1 MSIGDNRLLVR
12 NSAARNRAAKAN
24 VLLCALAL
32 GLGVSV
38 GYGQWLETQ
47 ITLPDSLG
55 GASDPFCLTADTSE
69 RYVYIGDASGRVYV
83 VDAEAG
89 TRVAKIP
96 CIFVAAVC
104 TNTRQNRVYAAD
116 YGGNRVLAISCATN
130 QVVATI
136 RLGAAGLPLALCY
149 NSSDDKIYVASDGG
163 DLTVIECSSDS
174 AVKTMHLGES
184 PNQLCYNPA
193 SNRVFYTGDDS
204 LLVVIDGASD
214 SVVAVHVVDWSGLLV
229 VNAVAD
235 RVYMAGC
242 IDGDQGVF
250 VLDGATGAVLDSMN
264 AARDVMCLNPRTQ
277 KLYTGSSDL
286 GEVYV
291 FDCAA
296 DTLVAR
302 LRRLR
307 VDVFF
312 SMACDTVTDRVYAT
326 SAFGSKN
333 ELLVIDGVADTLA
346 ARTEGPSRGRLL
358 TSSKRG
364 RVYCTDDGGPALAV
378 FDIGTDS
385 VLHNIMI
392 GASTGLMCYDSTDD
406 KIYYV
411 SQSFLGEAGAID
423 AATNQPVG
431 HVRVGRYPQS
441 VVWHA
446 PTDRVYCGGGWDIT
460 VIDATADTVTKVL
473 PVPGYVMCSAPRVN
487 KVYAFRYLSH
497 VDGEL
502 VVIDCR
508 NDSVIDAIPI
518 PTSYVSSMCYAA
530 YDKLYVAAYYD
541 LFVVDCV
548 KDSIIRSYAVD
559 YHRIAAGR
567 DGKRVYCASSNA
579 LRTFDPAGDTV
590 VAEVSWESYGLWG
603 MVYAPVVDKVYCV
616 DTDGFIL
623 VGDGATDSLVAEIP
637 LDDAWSI
644 GYDSASGL
652 VFCGQASNTSVTF
665 IDSRTDSVIGSLG
678 TDFYPEI
685 FVTVPAHNRVYVGG
699 WTNWGTSSLP
709 VIRTDQPGVVE
720 AGQSSTSKNP
730 AFATIVSSNSPL
742 VVIQPSV
749 LLDAVGRRVFDTRPG
764 LRSLSGLR
772 AGVYFLRSCTNGE
785 VVKILLVD

>member
-1 MSIGDNRLLVR
+1 
-12 NSAARNRAAKAN
+12 
-24 VLLCALAL
+24 
-32 GLGVSV
+32 
-38 GYGQWLETQ
+38 LETK

-55 GASDPFCLTADTSE
+55 GASDPFCLAADTSE
-69 RYVYIGDASGRVYV
+69 RYVYIGDASGQVYV

-96 CIFVAAVC
+96 CVFVAAVC
-104 TNTRQNRVYAAD
+104 TNTRQNRVYVAD
-116 YGGNRVLAISCATN
+116 YGGNRVLAVSCPTN
-130 QVVATI
+130 QVVSSI
-136 RLGAAGLPLALCY
+136 PLGAAGLPQALCY

-184 PNQLCYNPA
+184 PNELCYNPT
-193 SNRVFYTGDDS
+193 SNRVFYTGSDS
-204 LLVVIDGASD
+204 LLAVVDGAND
-214 SVVAVHVVDWSGLLV
+214 SVVAVYAVDWSGLMV
-229 VNAVAD
+229 VNAVAN

-291 FDCAA
+291 FDSTA

-312 SMACDTVTDRVYAT
+312 SMACDTVTDRVYAA
-326 SAFGSKN
+326 SGFGSKN
-333 ELLVIDGVADTLA
+333 ELLMIDGVADTLA
-346 ARTEGPSRGRLL
+346 ARMVGPNRGRLL

-364 RVYCTDDGGPALAV
+364 RVYCTDDGGPALVV
-378 FDIGTDS
+378 FNIGTDS
-385 VLHNIMI
+385 VLNNIMI

-411 SQSFLGEAGAID
+411 SQSYLGEAGAID
-423 AATNQPVG
+423 AATNHPIAHVPVG
-431 HVRVGRYPQS
+431 RSPHS
-441 VVWHA
+441 IVWHS

-473 PVPGYVMCSAPRVN
+473 PVPGLVMCSAPRVN
-487 KVYAFRYLSH
+487 KVYAFRYLTH

-518 PTSYVSSMCYAA
+518 PTSYVSSMCYVA

-541 LFVVDCV
+541 LLVIDCV
-548 KDSIIRSYAVD
+548 SDSIIRSYAVD

-567 DGKRVYCASSNA
+567 DDKQVYCASSDA

-590 VAEVSWESYGLWG
+590 VAEVTWESYGLWG
-603 MVYAPVVDKVYCV
+603 MVYAPAADKVYCV

-623 VGDGATDSLVAEIP
+623 VGDGATDSLVAEVP
-637 LDDAWSI
+637 LVDAWSI

-652 VFCGQASNTSVTF
+652 VFCGQASSTPVTF
-665 IDSRTDSVIGSLG
+665 IDSRTDRIAGSLV
-678 TDFYPEI
+678 TDFYPET
-685 FVTVPAHNRVYVGG
+685 FVAVPAHRRVYVGG
-699 WTNWGTSSLP
+699 WANWGTTSIPVVRTDPPGIEEGIGLKVPSFKPVATVIRGVLSLP
-709 VIRTDQPGVVE
+709 RDMTGLSD
-720 AGQSSTSKNP
+720 STGRVPRS
-730 AFATIVSSNSPL
+730 L
-742 VVIQPSV
+742 
-749 LLDAVGRRVFDTRPG
+749 LLDISGRKVMDLKPG
-764 LRSLSGLR
+764 ANDVR
-772 AGVYFLRSCTNGE
+772 ALAPGVYFVRQAQAQAQAQA
-785 VVKILLVD
+785 VRKIVLTE